1 MALTFR
7 NTKGSALTHVE
18 MDHNIA
24 TFYVSSSIEENTLK
38 LFSQGS
44 GSLSAVTHSLEIDQ
58 TSQQVC
64 DNGNVTTTNITA
76 TNFITTSD
84 RRLKGDITPIQNGLS
99 TLKDFVSYEYKRLGN
114 GGLKEAGFIA
124 QEIEEAIPY
133 AVQKGADG
141 YLTMNDRPI
150 LAHMHKAILEL
161 EERLVALEN
170 KIG

>member
-24 TFYVSSSIEENTLK
+24 TFYVSSSIEQNRLK

-44 GSLSAVTHSLEIDQ
+44 GSLSAVTHSLDIEP
-58 TSQQVC
+58 TLQQVC
-64 DNGNVTTTNITA
+64 DSGNVTNTNITA

-84 RRLKGDITPIQNGLS
+84 RRLKGEITPIQNGLS
-99 TLKDFVSYEYKRLGN
+99 TIKGFISYEYKRLSED
-114 GGLKEAGFIA
+114 GLKEAGFIA
-124 QEIEEAIPY
+124 QEVEAIPY

-161 EERLVALEN
+161 EERLTAIEN